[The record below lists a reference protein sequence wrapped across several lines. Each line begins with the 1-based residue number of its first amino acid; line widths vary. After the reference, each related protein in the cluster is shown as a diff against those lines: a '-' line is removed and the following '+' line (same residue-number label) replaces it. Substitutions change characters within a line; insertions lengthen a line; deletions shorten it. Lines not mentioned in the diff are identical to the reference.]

1 MEKLREFGLETI
13 AEWNRANVPRLAAAF
28 SFFAILS
35 LAPLLVLSVVIASQ
49 FVGQGDALAQIT
61 AEARRQLGPQAAE
74 LVKTLASQTQNV
86 TSITWATGLSL
97 LVTFFSASNLF
108 VQLYEAVN
116 TIWKVQTSG
125 HFVKILAIQ
134 RVAAFAATIVFG
146 IAVVGWLV
154 LDSWLQYAQRFDQV
168 GSIFPVIS
176 FLAFWLFLTGVFSV
190 TYRALPR
197 QSATWS
203 DTLPGALIAGFA
215 SAVSKYLFGL
225 YFGIAGVGSAYG
237 VAGALVV
244 ILLFIN
250 YSSQIYLFGSVV
262 TFVYTQRRGSQS
274 GTPAAPIAP

>member
-1 MEKLREFGLETI
+1 MEKLRTFGLAVI

-35 LAPLLVLSVVIASQ
+35 LAPLIVLSVVIAGQ
-49 FVGQGDALAQIT
+49 FVGNGDALLRIT

-74 LVKTLASQTQNV
+74 LVRTLASQAQDA

-116 TIWKVQTSG
+116 AIWKVQNSG

-154 LDSWLQYAQRFDQV
+154 LDSWLQYAQRFEQV
-168 GSIFPVIS
+168 GRIFPVIS
-176 FLAFWLFLTGVFSV
+176 FVAFWLFLTVVFSA

-197 QSATWS
+197 QAATWRE
-203 DTLPGALIAGFA
+203 TLPGAFIAAFA

-262 TFVYTQRRGSQS
+262 TFVYASQRKRETGEVTLAE
-274 GTPAAPIAP
+274 G

>member
-1 MEKLREFGLETI
+1 MVI

-35 LAPLLVLSVVIASQ
+35 LAPLLVLSVVIAGQ
-49 FVGQGDALAQIT
+49 FVGKGDALMRII

-74 LVKTLASQTQNV
+74 LVGTLASQAQDA

-97 LVTFFSASNLF
+97 VVTFFSASNLF

-116 TIWKVQTSG
+116 TIWKVQNSG
-125 HFVKILAIQ
+125 HFVKMLAIQ

-168 GSIFPVIS
+168 GAIFPIIS
-176 FLAFWLFLTGVFSV
+176 FLAFWLFLTGVFSF

-197 QSATWS
+197 QAATWR
-203 DTLPGALIAGFA
+203 DTLPGAFIAGFA

-250 YSSQIYLFGSVV
+250 YSTQIYLFGSVV
-262 TFVYTQRRGSQS
+262 TFVYTQRRGAQAEAMA
-274 GTPAAPIAP
+274 GLVTP